1 MEENK
6 STVDEAVNEETSEE
20 TIENKTTNEE
30 LNDNVVDLEEKIEEN
45 KLEKEL
51 EEMKDKYTR
60 LQAEYANF
68 MRRTKEEKESIGLFA
83 NEKILNELVPVLDSL
98 DMALK
103 AFEDKD
109 SNMYK
114 GVELVHKNLSNTL
127 TKFGV
132 CEIESENADFDPNLH
147 LAVMQEAVEGVE
159 PNKVV
164 DVMQKGYTLGKKVLR
179 PSMVKVSC

>member
-6 STVDEAVNEETSEE
+6 STATDAVNEETSSDE
-20 TIENKTTNEE
+20 TLNEQTTLENE
-30 LNDNVVDLEEKIEEN
+30 NVVDFEEKSQEN
-45 KLEKEL
+45 KIEKEL

-83 NEKILNELVPVLDSL
+83 NEKILNELIPVLDSL
-98 DMALK
+98 EMALK
-103 AFEDKD
+103 AFDDKE
-109 SNMYK
+109 SNIYK
-114 GVELVHKNLSNTL
+114 GVELVYKNLSNTL

-132 CEIESENADFDPNLH
+132 TEIEAENADFDPNLH

-159 PNKVV
+159 ANKVV
-164 DVMQKGYTLGKKVLR
+164 EVMQKGYTLGKKVLR
-179 PSMVKVSC
+179 ASMVKVSC

>member
-6 STVDEAVNEETSEE
+6 STVADAVNEETSSDE
-20 TIENKTTNEE
+20 TLNEQTTLENE
-30 LNDNVVDLEEKIEEN
+30 NVVDFEEKSQEN
-45 KLEKEL
+45 KIEKEL

-83 NEKILNELVPVLDSL
+83 NEKILNELIPVLDSL
-98 DMALK
+98 EMALK
-103 AFEDKD
+103 AFDDKE
-109 SNMYK
+109 SNIYK
-114 GVELVHKNLSNTL
+114 GVELVYKNLSNTL

-132 CEIESENADFDPNLH
+132 TEIEAENADFDPNLH

-159 PNKVV
+159 ANKVV
-164 DVMQKGYTLGKKVLR
+164 EVMQKGYTLGKKVLR
-179 PSMVKVSC
+179 ASMVKVSC